1 MMTHPMHLVS
11 HVAPLAPSEP
21 IPIGQAANG
30 PRMSEAACRDERA
43 VAQRLSASEAQYLVG
58 VIGV

>member
-1 MMTHPMHLVS
+1 MP
-11 HVAPLAPSEP
+11 
-21 IPIGQAANG
+21 
-30 PRMSEAACRDERA
+30 EAACRDERA